1 MTAKQLAT
9 VSQQIVGTLR
19 MLNSSIYR
27 DLDPRQDVEIYE
39 FFRPLFH
46 LSVPKFFDFQFI
58 WIMRLLCIVLYVL
71 H

>member
-19 MLNSSIYR
+19 MLNSSIYQN
-27 DLDPRQDVEIYE
+27 LDPRQDVEIYE

-46 LSVPKFFDFQFI
+46 
-58 WIMRLLCIVLYVL
+58 
-71 H
+71 